1 MSMTLLRKLL
11 KFNSM
16 KRIYAL
22 LFLCSLLVSA
32 CGPSRHA
39 VQVEMRY
46 PSKSGI
52 DLFGKVV
59 SVVYVTDGNET
70 GDTFNSSMA
79 EGFAVEL
86 EKDYGTGEGSVGVY
100 SLQNRGG
107 SYSQKDTLIN
117 LLMDTG
123 CDVVFVFD
131 KVGVQGVGENTFKF
145 NIKLYC
151 FDAMNKDEKVFSFIG
166 NDVVNVA
173 SDDLSKEANNTG
185 EIVAETFKSQW
196 KHEQYSI
203 VYYENEKWY
212 DALLRAENY
221 DWKGAMDIW
230 MAQLSTNDLYK
241 RSCAEYN
248 IAVACYMLGDY
259 DLATEWLDRSD
270 QDNMRPVSDAMR
282 KRINT
287 RKSAR

>member
-1 MSMTLLRKLL
+1 MKHLYILLL
-11 KFNSM
+11 M
-16 KRIYAL
+16 
-22 LFLCSLLVSA
+22 CSLLVSA

-46 PSKSGI
+46 PSRSGI
-52 DLFGKVV
+52 ELFGKVV

-70 GDTFNSSMA
+70 GDIFNASMA

-100 SLQNRGG
+100 SLQGQGG
-107 SYSQKDTLIN
+107 KYSQKDTLIN
-117 LLMDTG
+117 LLIDTD

-131 KVGVQGVGENTFKF
+131 KVDVQPVGNQTYKF

-151 FDAMNKDEKVFSFIG
+151 FDGMNKDEKVFTFVG
-166 NDVVNVA
+166 NNVINV
-173 SDDLSKEANNTG
+173 SVDELPKEASMTG
-185 EIVAETFKSQW
+185 EVIAETFKSQW

-212 DALLRAENY
+212 NALLRAENY

-259 DLATEWLDRSD
+259 NLATEWLDRSD
-270 QDNMRPVSDAMR
+270 QDNLLPVSDALR
-282 KRINT
+282 KRINA
-287 RKSAR
+287 RKAVK